1 MSPKR
6 QACIYVGMAS
16 LTEFI
21 PAEAIA
27 VLTRTPA
34 TLDALLR
41 GLPNIWV
48 RSDEG
53 CSNEGRCNEEKD
65 TWNAFDILGHL
76 IVGERTDWI
85 PRARIILEYGA
96 ARPFDPFDRFA
107 QFKESQDKALEQLL
121 DDFARLRRENLDAL
135 QAMNLQPEDL
145 TRRGRHP
152 ALGVVTLSEL
162 LATWAVHDLTH
173 VHQLSRVMA
182 HQYRDAVGPWSA
194 YLGVLQC
201 TGHSAP

>member
-1 MSPKR
+1 M
-6 QACIYVGMAS
+6 M
-16 LTEFI
+16 EFRM
-21 PAEAIA
+21 AEAIA

-34 TLDALLR
+34 TLSAWLR
-41 GLPNIWV
+41 GLPDAWV
-48 RSDEG
+48 R
-53 CSNEGRCNEEKD
+53 CNEGRSKDGKD
-65 TWNAFDILGHL
+65 TWSALDIVGHL
-76 IVGERTDWI
+76 IVGERTDWM
-85 PRARIILEYGA
+85 PRLRILLENGE

-107 QFKESQDKALEQLL
+107 QLKESRDKSLGQLF
-121 DDFARLRRENLDAL
+121 DDFARLRKENLAAL
-135 QAMNLQPEDL
+135 QALNLQPEDL

-152 ALGVVTLSEL
+152 ALGVVTLAEL

-182 HQYRDAVGPWSA
+182 YQYGDAVGPWSA